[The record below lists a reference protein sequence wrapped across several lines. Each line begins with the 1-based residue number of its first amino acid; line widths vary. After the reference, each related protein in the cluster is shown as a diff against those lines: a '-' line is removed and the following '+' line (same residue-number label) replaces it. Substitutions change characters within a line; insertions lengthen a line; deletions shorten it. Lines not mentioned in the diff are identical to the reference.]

1 VRGQT
6 KPVLVPRP
14 LREKV
19 PRTLAT
25 RREALP
31 ELVRRTEE
39 RRAQVSLHF
48 KILAGYVVLATAL
61 VGLFAL
67 GAAWDW
73 TLKII
78 AASIVTLV
86 LAIVL
91 PSLVL
96 RVTRVRVLSATALE
110 ISRGDLSR
118 RVNLEAGGL
127 RDDIDELAVA
137 IADMQENLR
146 ELVSSIQRTAESVA
160 SSASALEAS
169 AEGVNAQASE
179 VGSSMIRIAAG
190 AESQKS
196 LVGKASTA
204 ITDMAQALQR
214 TASTAEESTRAA
226 AATSASAVEGSHAA
240 TLAGEKVRKV
250 FSRIEAA
257 SHEVFKFGEKTQE
270 ISKIVD
276 AITQVAQQTNLLAL
290 NATIEA
296 ARAGEYGRGFAV
308 VADEVRKLAESA
320 GKSAE
325 QISLLARNIN
335 QQSTLVVS
343 AMKEGIEELA
353 EGREDITTI
362 VRSMGNISD
371 SARNGAEKV
380 ALISDF
386 AREQQKGSES
396 MVQAMTEISSVARA
410 NAESTD
416 AVKRVIEEQTEAVSQ
431 MTAASQELA
440 NLSEEMQTIVR
451 RFRLM

>member
-1 VRGQT
+1 M
-6 KPVLVPRP
+6 PRP
-14 LREKV
+14 LRDPVK
-19 PRTLAT
+19 RTLAP
-25 RREALP
+25 RREPVADV
-31 ELVRRTEE
+31 VRRTDE

-48 KILAGYVVLATAL
+48 KILTGYVVLAAAL

-96 RVTRVRVLSATALE
+96 RVSRVRVLSATALE

-160 SSASALEAS
+160 SSASALEGS
-169 AEGVNAQASE
+169 AEGVNAQATE

-214 TASTAEESTRAA
+214 TAATAEESTKAA
-226 AATSASAVEGSHAA
+226 AATSASAVEGSNAA

-276 AITQVAQQTNLLAL
+276 AITNVAQQTNLLAL

-325 QISLLARNIN
+325 QISLLARNIS

-353 EGREDITTI
+353 EGREDLTTI
-362 VRSMGNISD
+362 VRSMGRISD

-396 MVQAMTEISSVARA
+396 MVSAMTEISSVARN
-410 NAESTD
+410 NAEATD

-440 NLSEEMQTIVR
+440 NLSEEMQVIVR

>member
-1 VRGQT
+1 M
-6 KPVLVPRP
+6 PRP
-14 LREKV
+14 LRDPVK
-19 PRTLAT
+19 RTLAP
-25 RREALP
+25 RREPVA
-31 ELVRRTEE
+31 EVVRRTDE

-48 KILAGYVVLATAL
+48 KILTGYVVLAAAL

-96 RVTRVRVLSATALE
+96 RVSRVRVLSATALE

-160 SSASALEAS
+160 SSASALEGS
-169 AEGVNAQASE
+169 AEGVNAQATE

-214 TASTAEESTRAA
+214 TAATAEESTKAA
-226 AATSASAVEGSHAA
+226 AATSASAVEGSNAA

-276 AITQVAQQTNLLAL
+276 AITNVAQQTNLLAL

-325 QISLLARNIN
+325 QISLLARNIS

-353 EGREDITTI
+353 EGREDLTTI
-362 VRSMGNISD
+362 VRSMGRISD

-396 MVQAMTEISSVARA
+396 MVQAMTEISSVARN
-410 NAESTD
+410 NAEATD

-440 NLSEEMQTIVR
+440 NLSEEMQVIVR

>member
-1 VRGQT
+1 M
-6 KPVLVPRP
+6 
-14 LREKV
+14 
-19 PRTLAT
+19 
-25 RREALP
+25 P
-31 ELVRRTEE
+31 EVMRRTEE
-39 RRAQVSLHF
+39 RRAQISLHL
-48 KILAGYVVLATAL
+48 KILIGYVVLAAAL
-61 VGLFAL
+61 VALFAI
-67 GAAWDW
+67 GASWDW
-73 TLKII
+73 ALKII
-78 AASIVTLV
+78 ASAIVTLV

-91 PSLVL
+91 PTLVL

-118 RVNLEAGGL
+118 RVNLEAGWL

-146 ELVSSIQRTAESVA
+146 ELVSAIQRTAESVA

-169 AEGVNAQASE
+169 AEGVNVQASE

-214 TASTAEESTRAA
+214 TALTAEESTRAA
-226 AATSASAVEGSHAA
+226 AATSASAVEGSNAA

-250 FSRIEAA
+250 FARIETA
-257 SHEVFKFGEKTQE
+257 SQEVFKFGEKTQE

-362 VRSMGNISD
+362 VRSMGRISD

-386 AREQQKGSES
+386 ASEQQKGSAS

>member
-1 VRGQT
+1 VS
-6 KPVLVPRP
+6 RP
-14 LREKV
+14 
-19 PRTLAT
+19 
-25 RREALP
+25 
-31 ELVRRTEE
+31 LVRREPIAEVVRRTDE
-39 RRAQVSLHF
+39 RRAQVSLHL
-48 KILAGYVVLATAL
+48 KILAGYVVLAAAL
-61 VGLFAL
+61 VALFAL
-67 GAAWDW
+67 GASWDW
-73 TLKII
+73 TLKIV

-86 LAIVL
+86 LAIAL

-96 RVTRVRVLSATALE
+96 RVTRVKVLSQTALE

-118 RVNLEAGGL
+118 RVNVDAAGL

-137 IADMQENLR
+137 IANMQENLR

-169 AEGVNAQASE
+169 AEGVNAQATE

-196 LVGKASTA
+196 LVTKASTA
-204 ITDMAQALQR
+204 ITDMAQALVR

-226 AATSASAVEGSHAA
+226 AATSASAVEGSNAA
-240 TLAGEKVRKV
+240 TLASEKVRKV

-257 SHEVFKFGEKTQE
+257 SSEVFKFGEKTQE

-325 QISLLARNIN
+325 QISLLARNIS

-353 EGREDITTI
+353 EGREDLTTI
-362 VRSMGNISD
+362 VRSMGRISD
-371 SARNGAEKV
+371 SARAGAEKV
-380 ALISDF
+380 ALISTF
-386 AREQQKGSES
+386 ASEQQKGSES

-410 NAESTD
+410 NAEATE

-451 RFRLM
+451 RFRLL

>member
-1 VRGQT
+1 V
-6 KPVLVPRP
+6 
-14 LREKV
+14 
-19 PRTLAT
+19 
-25 RREALP
+25 
-31 ELVRRTEE
+31 VRRTDE
-39 RRAQVSLHF
+39 RRAQVSLHL
-48 KILAGYVVLATAL
+48 KILIGYLVLGATLIGVFVV
-61 VGLFAL
+61 

-73 TLKII
+73 WLKIL
-78 AASIVTLV
+78 AALILTLV
-86 LAIVL
+86 LAVVL

-96 RVTRVRVLSATALE
+96 RVSRVRVLSKTALE

-118 RVNLEAGGL
+118 RVNLDGGAGL

-146 ELVSSIQRTAESVA
+146 ELVSSIAHTSESVA
-160 SSASALEAS
+160 SSASALEGS
-169 AEGVNAQASE
+169 AEGVNAQAAE
-179 VGSSMIRIAAG
+179 VGSEMIRIAAG
-190 AESQKS
+190 AEAQKS
-196 LVGKASTA
+196 LVSRASTT
-204 ITDMAQALQR
+204 ITDMAQALLR
-214 TASTAEESTRAA
+214 TASSAEESTRAA
-226 AATSASAVEGSHAA
+226 AATSASAVEGSTAA

-353 EGREDITTI
+353 EGREDLTAI
-362 VRSMGNISD
+362 VRSMARISD

-380 ALISDF
+380 ALISDY
-386 AREQQKGSES
+386 AREQQKSSEA
-396 MVQAMTEISSVARA
+396 MVQAISEISEVART
-410 NAESTD
+410 NAEATEG
-416 AVKRVIEEQTEAVSQ
+416 VKRVIEEQTEAVSQ
-431 MTAASQELA
+431 MTASAQELA
-440 NLSEEMQTIVR
+440 TLSDEMQMIVR
-451 RFRLM
+451 RFRLS

>member
-1 VRGQT
+1 M
-6 KPVLVPRP
+6 PRP
-14 LREKV
+14 LRDPAK
-19 PRTLAT
+19 RTLAP
-25 RREALP
+25 RREPVA
-31 ELVRRTEE
+31 EVVRRTDE

-48 KILAGYVVLATAL
+48 KILTGYIVLAAAL

-96 RVTRVRVLSATALE
+96 RVSRVRVLSATALE

-160 SSASALEAS
+160 SSASALEGS
-169 AEGVNAQASE
+169 AEGVNAQATE

-214 TASTAEESTRAA
+214 TAATAEESTKAA
-226 AATSASAVEGSHAA
+226 AATSASAVEGSNAA

-276 AITQVAQQTNLLAL
+276 AITNVAQQTNLLAL

-325 QISLLARNIN
+325 QISLLARNIS

-353 EGREDITTI
+353 EGREDLTTI
-362 VRSMGNISD
+362 VRSMGRISD

-396 MVQAMTEISSVARA
+396 MVQAMTEISSVARN
-410 NAESTD
+410 NAEATD
-416 AVKRVIEEQTEAVSQ
+416 AVKRVIEEQTEAVSE
-431 MTAASQELA
+431 MTAASQELT
-440 NLSEEMQTIVR
+440 NLSEEMQVIVR